1 MLDEQQLAW
10 ASARGTQVTMGIGGR
25 YQKGRASVDGY
36 IEQTIIANSHVKL
49 TYVPPEGETKE
60 YARSYEQLPRAPREI
75 KPDRYGIERGML
87 LKMLQ
92 DTRSHSLSGFLASDF
107 SRVSPNVAAEICKA
121 ARLSPNARPRDVHGE
136 AAENLYKAIQST
148 KIMAP
153 PTNCLSPIGE
163 PAILAGLYRPIK
175 GEFYT
180 AGTPP
185 PAVYRG
191 TPFVIEAGL
200 AFGRAPERAAQTAGK
215 KAIPR

>member
-1 MLDEQQLAW
+1 ME
-10 ASARGTQVTMGIGGR
+10 IEGR
-25 YQKGRASVDGY
+25 YQKGRASVDEY

-60 YARSYEQLPRAPREI
+60 YARSYEQLPPAPREI
-75 KPDRYGIERGML
+75 KPHPYGIELGML

-163 PAILAGLYRPIK
+163 PAILPRPYRPNK
-175 GEFYT
+175 GAVFT
-180 AGTPP
+180 AVNRTPGAQP
-185 PAVYRG
+185 RDPLLV
-191 TPFVIEAGL
+191 
-200 AFGRAPERAAQTAGK
+200 RA
-215 KAIPR
+215 